1 MSQPSS
7 NGGARRAGPD
17 QRAAHMNRPIR
28 RVALVCGALFAA
40 LLVNA
45 NWVQV
50 GDQRSLKQEP
60 TNSREIAQRLDR
72 QRGMILAGSTT
83 IASST
88 PVDDEFKYLRKYPD
102 GQLYAPLTGYYTLY
116 SATSLEKSQNL
127 FLSGDDDRL
136 LASRVSA
143 LFSGSERKG
152 GSVITTIDP
161 QVQQKAAEALG
172 GRKGAVVALD
182 PRTGAILAMVTAPTY
197 DPNLLASH
205 NLDTVQQQY
214 NTLNANTDQPLLN
227 RAAQQTYP
235 PGSTFKIITAAAA
248 LSTGNYTPDSEIASP
263 DRLPLPQST
272 VELPNFGGERCGN
285 GRTDTLIDAL
295 TISCNTAFA
304 QLGMDIG
311 GDKLRDQAEAFGFDS
326 TIDKFELPQAT
337 SRFPATL
344 DQAQTAQSAIGQ
356 YDVKV
361 TPLQMAQVVAAIAND
376 GRMMKPY
383 LVQELQGPD
392 LKRVANTEPKEL
404 GQPISSQVADELTTM
419 MKSVVTAGTGRKAQI
434 SGVSVAGKTGTAEHG
449 ANEPPH
455 AWFVG
460 FAPADNP
467 TIAIAVVVE
476 NGGGEVGTGGSIAAP
491 IAQQVM
497 QTALDVRG

>member
-1 MSQPSS
+1 MSQPNSP
-7 NGGARRAGPD
+7 GQGRRSGPD
-17 QRAAHMNRPIR
+17 QRAAHMNRPIK
-28 RVALVCGALFAA
+28 RVVFVCGTLFAA

-50 GDQRSLKQEP
+50 GEQHSLKQEP
-60 TNSREIAQRLDR
+60 TNSREIAERLDR
-72 QRGMILAGSTT
+72 ERGMILAGTTT

-88 PVDDEFKYLRKYPD
+88 PVDDEFKYLRQYPN
-102 GQLYAPLTGYYTLY
+102 GQLYAPITGYYTLY
-116 SATSLEKSQNL
+116 SATGLEQSENL
-127 FLSGDDDRL
+127 FLNGDDDRL
-136 LASRVSA
+136 LASRVSS
-143 LFSGSERKG
+143 LFSGSGRKG
-152 GSVITTIDP
+152 GSVVTTINP
-161 QVQQKAAEALG
+161 QIQQAAADALG
-172 GRKGAVVALD
+172 QRKGAVVALD
-182 PRTGAILAMVTAPTY
+182 PKTGAVLAMVSYPTF
-197 DPNLLASH
+197 DPNTLAGH
-205 NLDTVQQQY
+205 DGGKVQENY
-214 NTLNANTDQPLLN
+214 NILSTDDSDPLLN

-248 LSTGNYTPDSEIASP
+248 LSTGQYTPDSEVSAP

-285 GRTDTLIDAL
+285 GKTDTLIHAL

-311 GDKLRDQAEAFGFDS
+311 DDKLREQAKAFGFDS
-326 TIDKFELPQAT
+326 TIDGFELPQAE
-337 SRFPATL
+337 SVFPDTL
-344 DQAQTAQSAIGQ
+344 DKAQTAQSAIGQ

-383 LVQELQGPD
+383 VIQELKGPD
-392 LKRVANTEPKEL
+392 LKRIANAEPKEL

-419 MKSVVTAGTGRKAQI
+419 MQSVITSGTGRKAQI

-449 ANEPPH
+449 TNEPPH

-460 FAPADNP
+460 FAPAENP

-476 NGGGEVGTGGSIAAP
+476 DGGGEVGTGGAIAAP
-491 IAQQVM
+491 IAQKVM

>member
-1 MSQPSS
+1 
-7 NGGARRAGPD
+7 
-17 QRAAHMNRPIR
+17 MNRPIR
-28 RVALVCGALFAA
+28 RVMLVCGALFAG

-50 GDQRSLKQEP
+50 GEQRSLKQEP
-60 TNSREIAQRLDR
+60 TNSREIAARLDR

-88 PVDDEFKYLRKYPD
+88 PVDDEFKYLRQYAD
-102 GQLYAPLTGYYTLY
+102 GPLYAPLTGYYALY
-116 SATSLEKSQNL
+116 SATGLESTQNL

-136 LASRVSA
+136 LASRVSS

-152 GSVITTIDP
+152 GSVVTTIDP
-161 QVQQKAAEALG
+161 AIQQAASQALA

-197 DPNLLASH
+197 DPNSLASH
-205 NLDTVQQQY
+205 DVDTVQQQY
-214 NTLNANTDQPLLN
+214 NTLSGDKAEPLLN

-248 LSTGNYTPDSEIASP
+248 LSTGNYNPDSVVPAP

-285 GRTDTLIDAL
+285 GQTDTLIHAL
-295 TISCNTAFA
+295 AISCNTAFA
-304 QLGMDIG
+304 QLGMDLG
-311 GDKLRDQAEAFGFDS
+311 GDKLREQADAFGFDT
-326 TIDKFELPQAT
+326 TIDGFELPQAK
-337 SRFPATL
+337 SVFPESL
-344 DQAQTAQSAIGQ
+344 DKPQTAQSAIGQ
-356 YDVKV
+356 YNVRV

-383 LVQELQGPD
+383 VVQELQGPD
-392 LKRVANTEPKEL
+392 LKRIAQTEPKEL
-404 GQPISSQVADELTTM
+404 GQPISSQVADQLTTM
-419 MKSVVTAGTGRKAQI
+419 MKSVVTSGTGRKAQI

-476 NGGGEVGTGGSIAAP
+476 DGGGEVGTGGAIAAP
-491 IAQQVM
+491 IAQKVM